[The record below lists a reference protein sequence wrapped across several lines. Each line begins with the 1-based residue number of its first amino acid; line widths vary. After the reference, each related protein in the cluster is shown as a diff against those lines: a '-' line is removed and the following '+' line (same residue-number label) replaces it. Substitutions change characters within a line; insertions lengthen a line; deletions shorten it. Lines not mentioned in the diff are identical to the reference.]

1 MKITGKFICE
11 VEVDNLAPETI
22 REAADRAFESAN
34 FGQLF
39 DIEGKS
45 VNAETKDGQFIELW
59 YLMRPSVQGG
69 AIKKGKNMTLNDFT
83 NMLFSANNEAMIRV
97 FERDGDVDQYIA
109 GDRGGLLFSF
119 QSSMQPH
126 VFLQE
131 EYANAKVENFY
142 AAARDEIYVII
153 EPKNDIPA
161 K

>member
-1 MKITGKFICE
+1 
-11 VEVDNLAPETI
+11 
-22 REAADRAFESAN
+22 
-34 FGQLF
+34 
-39 DIEGKS
+39 
-45 VNAETKDGQFIELW
+45 
-59 YLMRPSVQGG
+59 MRPSVQGG
-69 AIKKGKNMTLNDFT
+69 RNQERKNMTLNDFT
-83 NMLFSANNEAMIRV
+83 NMLFSTDNEVMIRV
-97 FERDGDVDQYIA
+97 FERDEDVDQYIA